1 VSQGP
6 QLQAERRLIGES
18 ETARTI
24 REFRRRKV
32 AVASLFTMVVLAAAV
47 ILAPVVAPDPIAQD
61 LKNRLQKPSSAHPFG
76 TDYLGRDILGRIIHG
91 GRVSLS
97 VGLIVVAIAMI
108 FSIPIGLVSGYF
120 GGRVDDLLM
129 RLMDALLTFPPML
142 LALALLA
149 SLGPDIKNAM
159 LALGLVRV
167 PRFARLVRGCVIS
180 AKENQYVEA
189 ARSIGAG
196 DLRIML
202 FHIWPNVAA
211 PLLVQSTISFAAAIL
226 AEAGLSFLG
235 LGVQPPTP
243 SWGRDISEGY
253 KYLREAPWMAI
264 FPMVAIMVSAM
275 SVNLVGDGL
284 RDAMNPRLRGR

>member
-1 VSQGP
+1 MSQGP
-6 QLQAERRLIGES
+6 RLQTERRLIGES
-18 ETARTI
+18 EAARTI

-32 AVASLFTMVVLAAAV
+32 AVASFFIMVVLVTAV
-47 ILAPVVAPDPIAQD
+47 ILAPVFAPDPIAQD
-61 LKNRLQKPSSAHPFG
+61 LKNRLQKPSLAHPFG
-76 TDYLGRDILGRIIHG
+76 TDYLGRDLLGRVIHG
-91 GRVSLS
+91 GRISLS
-97 VGLIVVAIAMI
+97 VGLIVVAIAVI
-108 FSIPIGLVSGYF
+108 FSVPIGLVAGYF

-129 RLMDALLTFPPML
+129 RLMDALLTFPPLL
-142 LALALLA
+142 LAIALLA

-159 LALGLVRV
+159 LALGLVRI

-189 ARSIGAG
+189 ARSIGAR
-196 DLRIML
+196 DLR
-202 FHIWPNVAA
+202 
-211 PLLVQSTISFAAAIL
+211 
-226 AEAGLSFLG
+226 FLG

-264 FPMVAIMVSAM
+264 FPMAAIMVSAISM
-275 SVNLVGDGL
+275 NLVGDGL